1 MKYCTKCGHEL
12 RDDAILCPNCGCLV
26 QAEKPVE
33 KVADTKD
40 RKLNI
45 NLSLFLGVYVFFDGL
60 MFLIQKRFYHDF
72 YHEFYYVDLCTV
84 LQNTIISV
92 FCILNAVPNL
102 KSRQKNNISTLL
114 GFIFSIAGIVL
125 LLVSFIF
132 SAVEYG
138 GVLI

>member
-1 MKYCTKCGHEL
+1 M

-60 MFLIQKRFYHDF
+60 MFLIQNRFYHD
-72 YHEFYYVDLCTV
+72 YYYVDLHTV

>member
-1 MKYCTKCGHEL
+1 MKYCAKCGHEL

-45 NLSLFLGVYVFFDGL
+45 NLSLFLGVYVFFNGL
-60 MFLIQKRFYHDF
+60 MFLIQNRFYR
-72 YHEFYYVDLCTV
+72 YYYVDLHTV

>member
-45 NLSLFLGVYVFFDGL
+45 NLSLFLGVYVFFNGL
-60 MFLIQKRFYHDF
+60 MFLIQNRFYR
-72 YHEFYYVDLCTV
+72 YYYVDLHTV
-84 LQNTIISV
+84 LKNTIISV

-132 SAVEYG
+132 SAVEHG

>member
-45 NLSLFLGVYVFFDGL
+45 NLSLFLGVYVFFNGL
-60 MFLIQKRFYHDF
+60 MFLIQNRFYR
-72 YHEFYYVDLCTV
+72 YYYVDLHTV